1 VTGAAFQV
9 LRLAE
14 IEPLSGGAEVK
25 WLPLRTTLGI
35 SAFGV
40 NAFRGEPG
48 EQVIE
53 EHDETGS
60 GAGRH
65 EELYLVVSGRARF
78 AVAGEELQA
87 PAGTLVFV
95 SDPAAQRGAIAEEP
109 GTTVLVV
116 GGKVGEAFRPSA
128 WEFNFLAAN
137 HLGREEYDRARE
149 LLAAGLEAHPVH
161 PGILYNLACLESLTG
176 EPDAALDHLR
186 QAVERDARFREY
198 ARDDRDFDSIRDRR
212 EFEALVAAG

>member
-1 VTGAAFQV
+1 VTGEAFRAA
-9 LRLAE
+9 RLNE
-14 IEPLSGGAEVK
+14 IEPLSGGAGVK
-25 WLPLRTTLGI
+25 WLPVRTTLGI

-48 EQVIE
+48 GQVIE

-65 EELYLVVSGRARF
+65 EEVYVVVSGRARF

-95 SDPAAQRGAIAEEP
+95 SDPSARRGAIAEEP
-109 GTTVLVV
+109 GTIVLAI
-116 GGKVGEAFRPSA
+116 GGKAGEAFRPSA
-128 WEFNFLAAN
+128 WEFSFLAAN
-137 HLGREEYDRARE
+137 HVGREEFDRARE

-161 PGILYNLACLESLTG
+161 PGILYNLACLESLTD

-186 QAVERDARFREY
+186 QAVERDSRFREY
-198 ARDDRDFDSIRDRR
+198 ARDDRDFDPIRGRR
-212 EFEALVAAG
+212 EFEALLAG